1 VRVAEVG
8 PLAAA
13 VGVHVRHAAR
23 PALESG
29 ESGEVRVQAARLS
42 AWGGGQRARGR
53 ARSTARR
60 RAPGSGCG
68 LACGVSRADGAPSR
82 RLDVQAVEGGR
93 GGRSACEEGA
103 WGEQGGAWQ
112 AREEAAVVPTSS
124 RHAASSKRQIEAEI
138 DRYASYIRAATPAD
152 DERERQRGGDR
163 RAPGHAGHDGEHT

>member
-1 VRVAEVG
+1 MRVAEVG

-29 ESGEVRVQAARLS
+29 ESGEVRVQAARLR

-112 AREEAAVVPTSS
+112 AREEAAVVPGVPPGNLYSTTSS
-124 RHAASSKRQIEAEI
+124 VSIPRNS
-138 DRYASYIRAATPAD
+138 
-152 DERERQRGGDR
+152 
-163 RAPGHAGHDGEHT
+163 